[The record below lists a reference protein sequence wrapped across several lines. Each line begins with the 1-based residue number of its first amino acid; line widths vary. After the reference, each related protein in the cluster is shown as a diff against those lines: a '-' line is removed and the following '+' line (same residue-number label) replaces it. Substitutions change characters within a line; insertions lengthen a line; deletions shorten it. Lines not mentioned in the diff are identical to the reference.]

1 MEKAKLIRSITERC
15 FNEHFLIYEYEYRGY
30 RYTVYVNL
38 NKGNEPL
45 YWQHRNE
52 QNRIDSLIELENKAA
67 KQEKRQDIDKALKE
81 LFEYWN
87 A

>member
-38 NKGNEPL
+38 NKGNDLHLLAVSE
-45 YWQHRNE
+45 YE
-52 QNRIDSLIELENKAA
+52 YQNFIKSLGLDYNQVK
-67 KQEKRQDIDKALKE
+67 DKGIL
-81 LFEYWN
+81 LGFVL
-87 A
+87 